1 MCYEHKSI
9 EISRISI
16 DSENFRITTKK
27 NSDDLIKSI
36 ACLGIINP
44 PVLVPRDDEFIVV
57 CGFKRIEAA
66 RVLNFSN
73 IHASI
78 LPPEIPKKQCIR
90 LSIADNAFQRSL
102 NIIEVSKS
110 FALLQK
116 YFSHSEIIKEAD
128 LLGLPSNPGYLEKIA
143 PLCRMPESIQ
153 QAILADLISLPTAW
167 QLSQMPEDQAIA
179 FAKILSAL
187 NCSLNKQRE
196 IITLIKEISHRDDV
210 SVFEVLMDNSIQKIV
225 HDDNLDTNQK
235 TRQVRYELRRRRYPQ
250 ITRAEKKFLSQ
261 IKKLGLGEKFRIIP
275 PPGFEGDTYRLTID
289 FKSLEEI
296 KTHQKKLDKLIAD
309 PEFISIF

>member
-9 EISRISI
+9 EISRINI
-16 DSENFRITTKK
+16 VAQNFRITTKK

-66 RVLNFSN
+66 RALNFSK
-73 IHASI
+73 IRASI
-78 LPPEIPKKQCIR
+78 LPQETPKKQCIR

-128 LLGLPSNPGYLEKIA
+128 LLGLPSNPGYLKKIA
-143 PLCRMPESIQ
+143 PLCQMPESIQ

-167 QLSQMPEDQAIA
+167 QLSQMPEDPAIA
-179 FAKILSAL
+179 FAKLLSAL

-210 SVFEVLMDNSIQKIV
+210 SVFDVLMDNSIQKIV

-235 TRQVRYELRRRRYPQ
+235 TRQVRYELRRRRYPY

-261 IKKLGLGEKFRIIP
+261 IKKLGLSEKLRIIP

-289 FKSLEEI
+289 FKSLDEI
-296 KTHQKKLDKLIAD
+296 KAHQKTLDNLIAD